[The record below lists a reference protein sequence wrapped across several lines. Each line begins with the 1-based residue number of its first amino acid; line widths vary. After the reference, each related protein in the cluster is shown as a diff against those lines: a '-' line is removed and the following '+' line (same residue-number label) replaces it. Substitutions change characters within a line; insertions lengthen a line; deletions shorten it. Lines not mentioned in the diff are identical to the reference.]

1 MKKAENIIELYRNL
15 NPFKPLQPDAD
26 KDQFINFYQ
35 NIIDDLRFQIIMGD
49 IPQQTLY
56 VTGQTGTGKTT
67 ALLFLPDDAINEQ
80 FEIINLMA
88 DDLFDLNDIDIIDIL
103 LRISFELIEGRESL
117 QQMYSEELEKIKKK
131 IEGKF
136 IEEFELSTQTNSNLG
151 GSIGLGNKGG
161 WQLSL
166 HQVLKMIGVNTDF
179 KASLERDKSV
189 RKVTRDIFTFNKED
203 LKAMVNKIIL
213 ELEKEIAP
221 KKVLLVFHNLERLQD
236 ASQINSLF
244 VDNRQFLEQI
254 NCRKLISGPVILTT
268 NPKFMGETHV
278 FSIKLDHYPED
289 KDLISA
295 QTIANNKANMK
306 AVIESRIAEGAN
318 LIEPDAIDLAVTL
331 SGGIIRQFIYIVR
344 NAAKRVA
351 MYNKE
356 GSISTND
363 IREGANQYAK
373 NVLVS
378 FKITLDEQIEI
389 LRSVDASPHPDVS
402 EDEQDTLLQLILGNQ
417 IIVRQNDRAWY
428 VLNPLVAKAID
439 LDGEV

>member
-15 NPFKPLQPDAD
+15 NPFKPLHPHAD

-136 IEEFELSTQTNSNLG
+136 IEEFERSTQTNSSLG
-151 GSIGLGNKGG
+151 GSIGLGKGG

-179 KASLERDKSV
+179 KAALERDKSV

-236 ASQINSLF
+236 AAQINSLF

-268 NPKFMGETHV
+268 NPKFMGETYV

-306 AVIESRIAEGAN
+306 AVIESRIAKGAN
-318 LIEPDAIDLAVTL
+318 LIEPDAIDLAVKL

-356 GSISTND
+356 GSISAND

-402 EDEQDTLLQLILGNQ
+402 EDQQDTLLQLILGNQ

-439 LDGEV
+439 LDDQ